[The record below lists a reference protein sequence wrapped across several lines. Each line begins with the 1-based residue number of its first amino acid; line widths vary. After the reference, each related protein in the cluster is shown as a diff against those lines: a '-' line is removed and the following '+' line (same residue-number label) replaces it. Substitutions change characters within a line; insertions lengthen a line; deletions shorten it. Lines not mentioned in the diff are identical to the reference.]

1 MTTNITTKSKE
12 LLKESILE
20 YIRSGAA
27 KRHYPTFMEIEEK
40 FHTNMRT
47 HFSGIQE
54 AYWLASVPYKREPN
68 QFLKYE
74 KERKLTDISV
84 NVFRKMGY
92 SIEKVSIGPR
102 GSGPD
107 VILRNGNGNLIP
119 VEIKAYQKFGKIKD
133 FDGDAFSHYFRNE
146 IKQLQEYET
155 RLKSPYGYLVTSTDR
170 KSFQS
175 TNQRI
180 KILFSKDIRKLLIA
194 YGMKKELKTLD
205 WIRETP
211 ILAGKERKIK
221 AVRKSILN
229 YVKKKLS
236 EGNYV
241 SKREIQAK
249 FKVDLRNYFKT
260 MKDVYHAAGTD
271 PYSLSH
277 ARMGGQID
285 KEILKKRI
293 VSYVRKEEKK
303 DNYPTYK
310 EIQKRFQCLPKVF
323 FQGGVREMYELAG
336 IPYAKKFATKTPKE
350 KDEMKKKILDY
361 IRTEAQKGYFPTW
374 RDIQNKFK
382 ISILHYF
389 KGIREIY
396 LASKVAMS
404 PRKGLKSFL
413 NQQ

>member
-12 LLKESILE
+12 QLKESILE
-20 YIRSGAA
+20 YIRSEAA

-54 AYWLASVPYKREPN
+54 AYWLANVPYKREPD

-107 VILRNGNGNLIP
+107 VILRNGNGDLIP

-133 FDGDAFSHYFRNE
+133 KEGDAFSHYFRNE
-146 IKQLQEYET
+146 IKQLQDYET
-155 RLKSPYGYLVTSTDR
+155 LLKSPYGYLVTSTDR

-180 KILFSKDIRKLLIA
+180 KILFSKDIRKLLIE

-221 AVRKSILN
+221 AMRKSILN

-260 MKDVYHAAGTD
+260 MKDIYQAAGTD

-293 VSYVRKEEKK
+293 VRYVRRKAREG
-303 DNYPTYK
+303 NHPTYK
-310 EIQKRFQCLPKVF
+310 EIQRRFQCLPKRF
-323 FQGGVREMYELAG
+323 FPSGIREIYELAG
-336 IPYAKKFATKTPKE
+336 ISYFRKFATKTLKE
-350 KDEMKKKILDY
+350 KKEMRQKVVNY
-361 IRTEAQKGYFPTW
+361 IKTEAKKGHFLMW
-374 RDIQNKFK
+374 RDIQNKFR
-382 ISILHYF
+382 INILHYF
-389 KGIREIY
+389 RGIQEIY
-396 LASKVAMS
+396 ALSGVKLS
-404 PRKGLKSFL
+404 NRKGLRK
-413 NQQ
+413 